1 MSSSTLTIA
10 IIPTHASAGRDTR
23 KGDRA
28 PVLSRHAGVSDADD
42 SSLAVACTGS
52 NAGRLFDSSAESAAH
67 GLRYLERN
75 LSPIA
80 LLASTL
86 LRYRSTWSDLLRY
99 RHGKS

>member
-1 MSSSTLTIA
+1 MSSFNFTIA

-42 SSLAVACTGS
+42 SSLAVACAGS
-52 NAGRLFDSSAESAAH
+52 DAGRLFDSSAESAAQ

-75 LSPIA
+75 LSPTA
-80 LLASTL
+80 PWASTL
-86 LRYRSTWSDLLRY
+86 LRYLSISADLLRY
-99 RHGKS
+99 RHDKR

>member
-42 SSLAVACTGS
+42 SSPAVACTGS
-52 NAGRLFDSSAESAAH
+52 DAGRLFDSSAESAAQ
-67 GLRYLERN
+67 GLRYIERN
-75 LSPIA
+75 LSPTA

-86 LRYRSTWSDLLRY
+86 LRYLSTSLDPLRY
-99 RHGKS
+99 RYGKR

>member
-1 MSSSTLTIA
+1 MSSFTLTIA

-23 KGDRA
+23 KGDRT

-52 NAGRLFDSSAESAAH
+52 NAGRLFDSSAESAAQ

-75 LSPIA
+75 LSPMA

-99 RHGKS
+99 RHGKR